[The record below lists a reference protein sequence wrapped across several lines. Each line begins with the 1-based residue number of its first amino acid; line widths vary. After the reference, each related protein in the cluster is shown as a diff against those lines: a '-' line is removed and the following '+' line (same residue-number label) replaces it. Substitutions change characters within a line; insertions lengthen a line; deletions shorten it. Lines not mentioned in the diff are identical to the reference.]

1 MGLRLF
7 TSVVFSLALCSA
19 LSAQGSISMIVKNE
33 PIREVFSE
41 IRRQSGMM
49 IMYNEEE
56 VDTELRVS
64 VRANNNSLIEVLDQ
78 MLENTGLTY
87 EVLEN
92 YILIKPGKRPENE
105 AVQEIPQQVVIKGS
119 VKDQVGVAII
129 GATIHVLGTTNGTI
143 TDLDGGFTLTLIPD
157 PDLFLAINCLGYVG
171 QEHSWSTLN
180 SYDFILQE
188 EQLLL
193 DEVVVT
199 GYQKIKS
206 NRATG
211 SYSILNNRTMEKQVT
226 ANLVKKLEGAMPG
239 VLVNEDNTFEIRGVS
254 TLYGNSQ
261 PLFVID
267 GVPVETDLNKIN
279 PEDIEQITVLKDAAS
294 AAIYG
299 VRASNGVV
307 VITTKSAKTGE
318 NFKIDFSSF
327 FTIDEKHNL
336 ADYQAASSA
345 DIIDLEQEYIRRF
358 VDPGVTNSNI
368 DNYYYGYSPVY
379 EIYRARYDGE
389 ISQEEAVAAYNS
401 LKDFN
406 HKDQFS
412 DLFLRN
418 AFEQNYSLS
427 IRGAAE
433 KYKYYF
439 SAGYVDANSG
449 FVGDDSRRLTLNLKN
464 DFHIASWLDMGI
476 NLYTSFSDSHINSV
490 VSEYM
495 NRKPYEFIL
504 DDEGNPVA
512 QYKDWSMKD
521 KGALEGKG
529 YLNWDYNALNDL
541 NTRDNSQRGL
551 NLRVNA
557 YAKFFIAEG
566 FTFTTSYYNE
576 FDRSDYSRLSQQDSY
591 YATDLINRA
600 TVIDSDGKL
609 IRYIPLGDI
618 LRVTDTR
625 TEAYTFRNQFD
636 FNKLFGSHYIT
647 FLVGNEIR
655 EQDVSVFQDVK
666 YGYNP
671 QTLQYSYISDP
682 ASYFG
687 LIGFNAKPL
696 NWDAVSYFYD
706 DYSAY
711 LGRDIST
718 YGNFSWLYKG
728 KYSVTGSVRLDQSN
742 LFGVEKRLR
751 NNPLWSVGVL
761 WNMHEEDF
769 LSDKV
774 DRLVLKLSY
783 GVTGN
788 VKRDLL
794 TEATA
799 RSSTNRYEEEFLQ
812 PVSAQ
817 NNGVGH
823 ESTSSFNFSTLF
835 SLFHKLSGGLELY
848 SKSNYDLLGQRPVDY
863 TLGWSTAWSNYA
875 STSNRGIE
883 LTLNYPL
890 LVRKNWQWNLG
901 GNFSY
906 VKTEVENV
914 ENTSDVSTYFAG
926 RARATPLQGF
936 PINALFAYRSGGID
950 ANGDGIIL
958 SSNGTE
964 YNAQDVAV
972 LKSADLVYM
981 GSVSPTYYGGINST
995 VNYKQFTLDL
1005 LFTYKAGHVS
1015 RMPHPLYVEG
1025 YTVPGNTHNSIN
1037 NRWRSPGDENIE
1049 GILPAL
1055 RPSGVYY
1062 SNEDFGMYHTD
1073 KRVFEAGLFRFRK
1086 LSFSYNW
1093 IPASKSILA
1102 LKLYS
1107 EIRNIFLL
1115 TKNKL
1120 GIDPDY
1126 IDPYTGTLRLTQP
1139 TSFIVGIRI
1148 NY

>member
-1 MGLRLF
+1 
-7 TSVVFSLALCSA
+7 
-19 LSAQGSISMIVKNE
+19 
-33 PIREVFSE
+33 
-41 IRRQSGMM
+41 
-49 IMYNEEE
+49 MYNEEE
-56 VDTELRVS
+56 IDYDLRVS
-64 VRANNNSLIEVLDQ
+64 VIASEDSITVVLDAI
-78 MLENTGLTY
+78 LENTDLDY

-92 YILIKPGKRPENE
+92 YILIKPEE
-105 AVQEIPQQVVIKGS
+105 SQDTEIVQEVAEKVVIKGS
-119 VKDQVGVAII
+119 ITDQVGVAVL

-143 TDLDGGFTLTLIPD
+143 TDLEGNYTLTLIPA
-157 PDLFLAINCLGYVG
+157 PDLILAVNCLGYVS
-171 QEHSWSTLN
+171 QEHPWSSLT
-180 SYDFILQE
+180 SYDFILEE
-188 EQLLL
+188 EQLAL

-239 VLVNEDNTFEIRGVS
+239 VLVNEDNTFEIRGVN

-307 VITTKSAKTGE
+307 VLTTKSAKAGE
-318 NFKIDFSSF
+318 KFKIDFSSF
-327 FTIDEKHNL
+327 FSINEKHNL
-336 ADYQAASSA
+336 DDYQAASAA
-345 DIIDLEQEYIRRF
+345 DIVDLEQEYIRRF
-358 VDPGVTNSNI
+358 VDAGLTNSNI
-368 DNYYYGYSPVY
+368 DNYYYGYSRVY
-379 EIYRARYDGE
+379 EIYRSQYEGD
-389 ISQEEAVAAYNS
+389 ISQEEAVQAYNA
-401 LKDFN
+401 LKDIN
-406 HKDQFS
+406 HTDQFS

-418 AFEQNYSLS
+418 GFEQNYSLS
-427 IRGAAE
+427 FRGAAE

-449 FVGDDSRRLTLNLKN
+449 YVGDDSRRLTLNLKN
-464 DFHIASWLDMGI
+464 DFHIASWLDVGI
-476 NLYTSFSDSHINSV
+476 NLYSAFSGSHINSV

-495 NRKPYEFIL
+495 NRKPYEIIL
-504 DDEGNPVA
+504 DEEGNPVP

-521 KGALEGKG
+521 KEALEGEG
-529 YLNWDYNALNDL
+529 YLDWDYNALTDL
-541 NTRDNSQRGL
+541 NTRSNTQNGL

-557 YAKFFIAEG
+557 YAKFFIVDG
-566 FTFTTSYYNE
+566 FTFTTSFYNE
-576 FDRSDYSRLSQQDSY
+576 TDRSDYSRLNAQESY
-591 YATDLINRA
+591 YTTDLINRA
-600 TVIDSDGKL
+600 TVIDSEGNL
-609 IRYIPLGDI
+609 VRYLPLGDI
-618 LRVTDTR
+618 LRETDTR

-636 FNKLFGSHYIT
+636 FRKLFGHHFIT
-647 FLVGNEIR
+647 FLMGNEIR
-655 EQDVSVFQDVK
+655 EQDISSFEDVK

-687 LIGFNAKPL
+687 LIGFNSKPL
-696 NWDAVSYFYD
+696 NWGAVNYFYD

-742 LFGVEKRLR
+742 LFGVDKRLR
-751 NNPLWSVGVL
+751 NNPLWSVGLL

-769 LSDKV
+769 MSDMV
-774 DRLVLKLSY
+774 DRLVLKFSY

-799 RSSTNRYEEEFLQ
+799 VSGTNRYEEEYLQ

-823 ESTSSFNFSTLF
+823 ESTSSFNFSALF
-835 SLFHKLSGGLELY
+835 SLFHKLYGGLELY
-848 SKSNYDLLGQRPVDY
+848 SKRNYDLLGQRPVDY

-926 RARATPLQGF
+926 RSRATPLTGF

-958 SSNGTE
+958 APDGTE

-981 GSVSPTYYGGINST
+981 GSVSPTFYGGINTSLL
-995 VNYKQFTLDL
+995 YKQFTLDL
-1005 LFTYKAGHVS
+1005 LFTYKGGHVS

-1025 YTVPGNTHNSIN
+1025 YTVSGNTHNSVN
-1037 NRWRSPGDENIE
+1037 NRWKSPGDESIE

-1062 SNEDFGMYHTD
+1062 SNEDLGMYHID
-1073 KRVFEAGLFRFRK
+1073 KRVFEAGMFRFRK
-1086 LSFSYNW
+1086 LSLSYNLK
-1093 IPASKSILA
+1093 PASKPPLA
-1102 LKLYS
+1102 IQLYG

-1115 TKNKL
+1115 TRNKL

-1126 IDPYTGTLRLTQP
+1126 IDPYTGTLRLRQP
-1139 TSFIVGIRI
+1139 TSFTVGIRI